1 MQIDSLITTNNFR
14 RHRFRYLNIIILW
27 LSLFSLGI
35 NILSFIELFYKFFP
49 PLLLLILLP
58 WAGII
63 FFLEFLFFTL
73 FFSKL
78 FLVLANIIKKPKEG
92 IFEKNIWDQDY
103 MFYCY
108 RKSIKEL
115 VLKFYNYFP
124 LPWIKVLVLKLFNI
138 KIPTNSGVLDSYID
152 SDFIKFGNEV
162 ILGEGS
168 VVMSSMI
175 IRDTLIVK
183 QVIIKDGCTVGVN
196 SVIAPGTIMEK
207 RAILGMGSYTKI
219 NQRLEEGWIYVGKPA
234 KKLSK
239 LTEI

>member
-1 MQIDSLITTNNFR
+1 
-14 RHRFRYLNIIILW
+14 
-27 LSLFSLGI
+27 
-35 NILSFIELFYKFFP
+35 
-49 PLLLLILLP
+49 
-58 WAGII
+58 
-63 FFLEFLFFTL
+63 
-73 FFSKL
+73 
-78 FLVLANIIKKPKEG
+78 
-92 IFEKNIWDQDY
+92 

-183 QVIIKDGCTVGVN
+183 EVIIKDGCTVGVN
-196 SVIAPGTIMEK
+196 SVIAPGTLMEK
-207 RAILGMGSYTKI
+207 KSILGMGSYTKI

-239 LTEI
+239 ITEKHI